1 MFQQFGEEYDYFGL
15 KKLSDDEIKELER
28 QAKLLDEE

>member
-1 MFQQFGEEYDYFGL
+1 MFQQSGENHDYFGL
-15 KKLSDDEIKELER
+15 KELSDDEIKELER